1 MGSIKATEII
11 SSFLRAPVQEWA
23 QSKYSSFA
31 KKTSTAQRG
40 PHDRSGVAIS
50 RQE

>member
-1 MGSIKATEII
+1 MITRTEKQQEHSPIPYAATGM
-11 SSFLRAPVQEWA
+11 A
-23 QSKYSSFA
+23 QSNFA
-31 KKTSTAQRG
+31 ENTSTAQRG